1 MEATQ
6 IKERELMTEEE
17 IHVFGIQIVLKEL
30 DKEGYEV
37 IGCNLERNVNPQIIA
52 RMDGQLAFIHV
63 RTAVYPHKGSIAGIL
78 FKELI
83 ASADK
88 HGAICYL
95 ASVGI
100 ANAEGIDEKGWSTP
114 AKDVNYYVSYDGLLV
129 FTYRDR
135 VRGVEYGREAPR
147 RELKVIH

>member
-1 MEATQ
+1 
-6 IKERELMTEEE
+6 
-17 IHVFGIQIVLKEL
+17 V
-30 DKEGYEV
+30 
-37 IGCNLERNVNPQIIA
+37 GCNTERNVNPQIIA
-52 RMDGQLAFIHV
+52 RVDDHLAFIHV
-63 RTAVYPHKGSIAGIL
+63 RTGVYPHKGSIAGVL

-83 ASADK
+83 AKADK

-100 ANAEGIDEKGWSTP
+100 VNEEGQDEQGWGTP
-114 AKDVNYYVSYDGLLV
+114 AKDARYCVSYDGLLV

-135 VRGVEYGREAPR
+135 VKGVDYGVEAPR